1 MQQIQVNTKGEARN
15 PIMQNSR
22 GKDKDTSIIMYH
34 EKISE
39 HHLQYDE
46 EENSLS
52 NTYQKRRK

>member
-1 MQQIQVNTKGEARN
+1 
-15 PIMQNSR
+15 MQNSR

-52 NTYQKRRK
+52 NTVNDVL